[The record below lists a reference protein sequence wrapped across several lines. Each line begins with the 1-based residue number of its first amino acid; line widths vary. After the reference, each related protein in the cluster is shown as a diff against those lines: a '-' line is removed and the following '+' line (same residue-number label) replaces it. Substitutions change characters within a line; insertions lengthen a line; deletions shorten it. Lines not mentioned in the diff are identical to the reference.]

1 MAKNLDLNLGD
12 APARPAKKLPVRES
26 ANTQKREAA
35 AMVDLNFKVSVEF
48 RREFKLWAA
57 AHDMS
62 QKETLE
68 RAFRLLKQQGG

>member
-1 MAKNLDLNLGD
+1 MAKNLDLNIGS
-12 APARPAKKLPVRES
+12 APAKAEKKQPARES
-26 ANTQKREAA
+26 ANTQKREAGA
-35 AMVDLNFKVSVEF
+35 VVDLNFKVSPEF

-68 RAFRLLKQQGG
+68 RAFKLLKQQGG